1 MPVGERRLVDFFLVG
16 AAKAGTTSLYKIL
29 DSHPQ
34 VFMSEPKEPN
44 FFTSEDLRQHGY
56 LSRVRSVSS
65 LADYD
70 RLFAMAAPG
79 QVLGEASV
87 SYLAYRGTARKIFNY
102 NPAARIIISLR
113 DPVMR
118 ALSHHAMDQ
127 RLGYCRHSLEEI
139 FRSPAD
145 YPVHFFQYF
154 DNGLYFSRVR
164 EYMEIFPASH
174 IHVIMFPLLAS
185 NQQMCA
191 TQLLSFL
198 GVDQTYLPVAAV
210 KENAHRVPKNR
221 FYRFLYQNES
231 FRVWIKRV
239 LSPKF
244 LDRVQN
250 SIFSAAEKTPV
261 DELLLQDMYGF
272 FAADSC
278 KLERLLGPVA
288 LQLQEKPYDFT
299 DQ

>member
-1 MPVGERRLVDFFLVG
+1 MVDFFLVG
-16 AAKAGTTSLYKIL
+16 AAKAGTTSIYRIL

-56 LSRVRSVSS
+56 LSRVRTVSS
-65 LADYD
+65 RADYD
-70 RLFAMAAPG
+70 RLFAMATPG

-87 SYLAYRGTARKIFNY
+87 SYLAYRGTARKIFAY

-118 ALSHHAMDQ
+118 AISHHAMDQ
-127 RLGYCRHSLEEI
+127 RLGYCKYPLEEI

-154 DNGLYFSRVR
+154 DNGLYFSRVT

-174 IHVIMFPLLAS
+174 IHVIMFPALAG

-191 TQLLSFL
+191 TRLLSFL
-198 GVDQTYLPVAAV
+198 GVDQAHLPVAAV
-210 KENAHRVPKNR
+210 KENAHRVPRNR
-221 FYRFLYQNES
+221 LYQFLYQSES
-231 FRVWIKRV
+231 LRGWIKHA
-239 LSPKF
+239 LSPKYLAKF
-244 LDRVQN
+244 QN
-250 SIFSAAEKTPV
+250 SIFSNAEKTPV
-261 DELLLQDMYGF
+261 DRLLLQDMYGF
-272 FAADSC
+272 FAADSR

-288 LQLQEKPYDFT
+288 LQLRENPYDVT